1 MAEPEGSAFLYHC
14 GMLRHRLFHA
24 TSSALGHLHLLYRL
38 RWLSIVGQLTALFA
52 ASEWLHLSLPMWP
65 LGLIVLAQL
74 VFNLFS
80 GWLIHRVQQRRA
92 ALGSGQL
99 AGQIVAD
106 ILALTGLLYFAGGAA
121 NPFVSLYLLPISIAA
136 AILPAAAVIALLLL
150 TLVCYSALMVWHVP
164 LPHIHAFGHDQFW
177 GHQVGMWLTFV
188 IAAGLMVWFL
198 LQAATLI
205 RQRDQ
210 QLRQARERAL
220 RNEHIL
226 ALATLSASTAHELG
240 TPLATL
246 TLLADEL
253 AQEPALPATMRA
265 DLALMQEQVARMKR
279 LLGELSSRAQPGGQQ
294 SRLPLAQWLAGV
306 VDEWRLLRP
315 DARLQFG
322 GVLRQSVTVIC
333 HSGLE
338 KALQNLLN
346 NAADVSAAD
355 IELTAAVDDERI
367 ELHVLDRGPGVAPE
381 VAELAGGVP
390 VSTKAEGL
398 GIGLLLTHATIE
410 QLGGEVALFDRPGGG
425 TDIRVRLP
433 RHYMESGHDAGSVT
447 QLAAGR

>member
-1 MAEPEGSAFLYHC
+1 
-14 GMLRHRLFHA
+14 MLRNRIFNSA
-24 TSSALGHLHLLYRL
+24 SSALGHLQLLYRL
-38 RWLSIVGQLTALFA
+38 RWLALLGQLITIATTSLWLDIRLPLLPLLGIVA
-52 ASEWLHLSLPMWP
+52 AHFL
-65 LGLIVLAQL
+65 
-74 VFNLFS
+74 FNLATC
-80 GWLIHRVQQRRA
+80 WQIRRIRSRRTT
-92 ALGSGQL
+92 LGSLQL
-99 AGQIVAD
+99 PAQIVAD
-106 ILALTGLLYFAGGAA
+106 IAVLTLLLYFAGGAA

-136 AILPAAAVIALLLL
+136 AILPAGAVIGLLLL
-150 TLVCYSALMVWHVP
+150 TLLCYSGLMLWHVP

-177 GHQVGMWLTFV
+177 GHQIGMWLTFV
-188 IAAGLMVWFL
+188 IAAAVMVWFL
-198 LQAATLI
+198 LQAATMI

-210 QLRQARERAL
+210 QLRQAREKAL

-226 ALATLSASTAHELG
+226 SLATLSASTAHELG

-253 AQEPALPATMRA
+253 RHDPALPAAMLA
-265 DLALMQEQVARMKR
+265 DLQLMQEQIARMKR
-279 LLGELSSRAQPGGQQ
+279 LLGELSGRASAQQ
-294 SRLPLAQWLAGV
+294 QEQVGLRQWLERL

-315 DARLQFG
+315 AAQLQ
-322 GVLRQSVTVIC
+322 LRANIVDSVTVAS
-333 HSGLE
+333 HGGLE

-346 NAADVSAAD
+346 NAADVSP
-355 IELTAAVDDERI
+355 AAVELAAGIDGDWI

-425 TDIRVRLP
+425 ADIRVRLP
-433 RHYMESGHDAGSVT
+433 RQQMEMT
-447 QLAAGR
+447 T

>member
-1 MAEPEGSAFLYHC
+1 
-14 GMLRHRLFHA
+14 MLRNRIFNA
-24 TSSALGHLHLLYRL
+24 ASSALGHLQLLYRL
-38 RWLSIVGQLTALFA
+38 RWLALLGQLITIATTSLWLDIRLPLLPLLGIVA
-52 ASEWLHLSLPMWP
+52 AHFL
-65 LGLIVLAQL
+65 
-74 VFNLFS
+74 FNLATCWQIRRIRS
-80 GWLIHRVQQRRA
+80 HRTT
-92 ALGSGQL
+92 LGSLQL
-99 AGQIVAD
+99 PAQIVAD
-106 ILALTGLLYFAGGAA
+106 IAVLTLLLYFAGGAA

-136 AILPAAAVIALLLL
+136 AILPAGAVIGLLLL
-150 TLVCYSALMVWHVP
+150 TLLCYSGLMLWHVP

-177 GHQVGMWLTFV
+177 GHQIGMWLTFV
-188 IAAGLMVWFL
+188 IAAAVMVWFL
-198 LQAATLI
+198 LQAATMI

-210 QLRQARERAL
+210 QLRQAREKAL

-226 ALATLSASTAHELG
+226 SLATLSASTAHELG

-253 AQEPALPATMRA
+253 RHDPALPAAMLA
-265 DLALMQEQVARMKR
+265 DLQLMQEQIARMKR
-279 LLGELSSRAQPGGQQ
+279 LLGELSGRASAQQ
-294 SRLPLAQWLAGV
+294 QEQVGLRQWLERL

-315 DARLQFG
+315 AAQLQ
-322 GVLRQSVTVIC
+322 LRANIVHSVTVAS
-333 HSGLE
+333 HGGLE

-346 NAADVSAAD
+346 NAADVSP
-355 IELTAAVDDERI
+355 AAVELAAGIDGDWI

-425 TDIRVRLP
+425 ADIRVRLP
-433 RHYMESGHDAGSVT
+433 RQQMEMT
-447 QLAAGR
+447 T

>member
-1 MAEPEGSAFLYHC
+1 
-14 GMLRHRLFHA
+14 MLRNRIFNA
-24 TSSALGHLHLLYRL
+24 ASSALGHLQLLYRL
-38 RWLSIVGQLTALFA
+38 RWLALLGQLITIATTSLWLDIRLPLLPLLGIVA
-52 ASEWLHLSLPMWP
+52 AHFL
-65 LGLIVLAQL
+65 
-74 VFNLFS
+74 FNLATCWQIRRIRS
-80 GWLIHRVQQRRA
+80 HRTT
-92 ALGSGQL
+92 LGSLQL
-99 AGQIVAD
+99 PAQIVAD
-106 ILALTGLLYFAGGAA
+106 IAVLTLLLYFAGGAA

-136 AILPAAAVIALLLL
+136 AILPAGAVIGLLLL
-150 TLVCYSALMVWHVP
+150 TLLCYSGLMLWHVP

-177 GHQVGMWLTFV
+177 GHQIGMWLTFV
-188 IAAGLMVWFL
+188 IAAAVMVWFL
-198 LQAATLI
+198 LQAATMI

-210 QLRQARERAL
+210 QLRQAREKAL

-226 ALATLSASTAHELG
+226 SLATLSASTAHELG

-253 AQEPALPATMRA
+253 RHDPALPAAMLA
-265 DLALMQEQVARMKR
+265 DLQLMQEQIARMKR
-279 LLGELSSRAQPGGQQ
+279 LLGELSGRASAQQ
-294 SRLPLAQWLAGV
+294 QEQVGLRQWLERL

-315 DARLQFG
+315 AAQLQ
-322 GVLRQSVTVIC
+322 LRANIVDSVTVAS
-333 HSGLE
+333 HGGLE

-346 NAADVSAAD
+346 NAADVSP
-355 IELTAAVDDERI
+355 AAVELAAGIDGDWI

-425 TDIRVRLP
+425 ADIRVRLP
-433 RHYMESGHDAGSVT
+433 RQQMEMT
-447 QLAAGR
+447 T

>member
-1 MAEPEGSAFLYHC
+1 
-14 GMLRHRLFHA
+14 MLRNRIFNA
-24 TSSALGHLHLLYRL
+24 ASSALGHLQLLYRL
-38 RWLSIVGQLTALFA
+38 RWLALLGQLITIATTSLWLDIRLPLLPLLGIVA
-52 ASEWLHLSLPMWP
+52 AHFL
-65 LGLIVLAQL
+65 
-74 VFNLFS
+74 FNLANC
-80 GWLIHRVQQRRA
+80 WQIRRIRSRRTT
-92 ALGSGQL
+92 LGSLQL
-99 AGQIVAD
+99 PAQIVAD
-106 ILALTGLLYFAGGAA
+106 IAVLTLLLYFAGGAA

-136 AILPAAAVIALLLL
+136 AILPAGAVIGLLLL
-150 TLVCYSALMVWHVP
+150 TLLCYSGLMLWHVP

-177 GHQVGMWLTFV
+177 GHQIGMWLTFV
-188 IAAGLMVWFL
+188 IAAAVMVWFL
-198 LQAATLI
+198 LQAATMI

-210 QLRQARERAL
+210 QLRQAREKAL

-226 ALATLSASTAHELG
+226 SLATLSASTAHELG

-253 AQEPALPATMRA
+253 RHDPALPAAMLA
-265 DLALMQEQVARMKR
+265 DLQLMQEQIARMKR
-279 LLGELSSRAQPGGQQ
+279 LLGELSGRASAQQ
-294 SRLPLAQWLAGV
+294 QEQVGLRQWLERL

-315 DARLQFG
+315 AAQLQ
-322 GVLRQSVTVIC
+322 LRANIVDSVTVAS
-333 HSGLE
+333 HGGLE

-346 NAADVSAAD
+346 NAADVSP
-355 IELTAAVDDERI
+355 AAVELAAGIDGDWI

-425 TDIRVRLP
+425 ADIRVRLP
-433 RHYMESGHDAGSVT
+433 RQQMEMT
-447 QLAAGR
+447 T

>member
-1 MAEPEGSAFLYHC
+1 
-14 GMLRHRLFHA
+14 MLRNRIFNA
-24 TSSALGHLHLLYRL
+24 ASSALGHLQLLYRL
-38 RWLSIVGQLTALFA
+38 RWLALLGQLITIATTSLWLDIRLPLLPLLGIVA
-52 ASEWLHLSLPMWP
+52 AHFL
-65 LGLIVLAQL
+65 
-74 VFNLFS
+74 FNLATC
-80 GWLIHRVQQRRA
+80 WQIRRIRSRRTT
-92 ALGSGQL
+92 LGSLQL
-99 AGQIVAD
+99 PAQIVAD
-106 ILALTGLLYFAGGAA
+106 IAVLTLLLYFAGGAA

-136 AILPAAAVIALLLL
+136 AILPAGAVIGLLLL
-150 TLVCYSALMVWHVP
+150 TLLCYSGLMLWHVP

-177 GHQVGMWLTFV
+177 GHQIGMWLTFV
-188 IAAGLMVWFL
+188 IAAAVMVWFL
-198 LQAATLI
+198 LQAATMI

-210 QLRQARERAL
+210 QLRQAREKAL

-226 ALATLSASTAHELG
+226 SLATLSASTAHELG

-253 AQEPALPATMRA
+253 RHDPALPAAMLA
-265 DLALMQEQVARMKR
+265 DLQLMQEQIARMKR
-279 LLGELSSRAQPGGQQ
+279 LLGELSGRASAQQ
-294 SRLPLAQWLAGV
+294 QEQVGLRQWLERL

-315 DARLQFG
+315 AAQLQ
-322 GVLRQSVTVIC
+322 LRANIVDSVTVAS
-333 HSGLE
+333 HGGLE

-346 NAADVSAAD
+346 NAADVSP
-355 IELTAAVDDERI
+355 AAVELAAGIDGDWI

-425 TDIRVRLP
+425 ADIRVRLP
-433 RHYMESGHDAGSVT
+433 RQQMEMT
-447 QLAAGR
+447 T